1 MAQHVARVDRIER
14 RARSTTSDALAP
26 VFKRLSRIGL
36 HLIAVIMGI
45 VLMLPF
51 YWALASSL
59 KQVQEVR
66 LVPPTLW
73 PSSPQWSNYPDT
85 WNVRLF
91 AGWVGNPIFLT
102 AVAMAVSIILAA
114 FAGRAFARS
123 GVSVG
128 GLVLGILSVLFLAT
142 AFVLTPSALEQT
154 TLVANSQLAI
164 GLTLISVVGVA
175 IACYRLARSDSVE
188 SDTRTVIA
196 VAVALIPPVLL
207 LIVNSGIFQ
216 QLGWF
221 SNSVFLTVVAT
232 TGAVV
237 SSSMGGYA
245 FARFRF
251 PGKNFLF
258 SITMATILLPQYVLL
273 IPNFLLFWQ
282 LGWLNTYLPLTVPF
296 WFGSAFFIF
305 LFRQFFMTIPL
316 DLDEAARIDG
326 ASYPRIFWS
335 IMLPLSGPVY
345 ATAFIIEGIA
355 QWNSFL
361 RPLIILNRPETYP
374 LSVGLR
380 YFVVS
385 PSDGQPKDHLLMAA
399 AVMMT
404 IPVILIFFIGQRY
417 FVRGV
422 AMTGIKG

>member
-1 MAQHVARVDRIER
+1 MAQHVARVDRVDR
-14 RARSTTSDALAP
+14 RARSSGSLLPALKLAQR
-26 VFKRLSRIGL
+26 FGL
-36 HLIAVIMGI
+36 HTIAILLGI
-45 VLMLPF
+45 LLMLPF
-51 YWALASSL
+51 YWAVASSL
-59 KQVQEVR
+59 KQVHEVR
-66 LVPPTLW
+66 LVPPLLW
-73 PSSPQWSNYPDT
+73 PSNPQWINYPDT

-91 AGWVGNPIFLT
+91 AGWISNPIFLAFTTMT
-102 AVAMAVSIILAA
+102 AAIIVAA
-114 FAGRAFARS
+114 FAGRAFARTSSTAS
-123 GVSVG
+123 GAVLAVVSVLLLVVT
-128 GLVLGILSVLFLAT
+128 GL
-142 AFVLTPSALEQT
+142 LTPLALEQT
-154 TLVANSQLAI
+154 TLVVNSLVAI
-164 GLTLISVVGVA
+164 GATPLAA
-175 IACYRLARSDSVE
+175 ILAAFATYKYVRSEEYDRT
-188 SDTRTVIA
+188 TRFTIA
-196 VAVALIPPVLL
+196 LGIAAVPPALL

-216 QLGWF
+216 QSGWF
-221 SNSVFLTVVAT
+221 SNTILLTAIAT
-232 TGAVV
+232 TGTVF

-345 ATAFIIEGIA
+345 ATAFIIDGIA

-385 PSDGQPKDHLLMAA
+385 PSDGQPKDHFLMAA

>member
-1 MAQHVARVDRIER
+1 MAQHAVRVNRPAS
-14 RARSTTSDALAP
+14 RASGADAALPALKLLQR
-26 VFKRLSRIGL
+26 FGL
-36 HLIAVIMGI
+36 HILAVILGML
-45 VLMLPF
+45 LMLPF

-66 LVPPTLW
+66 LVPPMLW
-73 PSSPQWSNYPDT
+73 PAHPQWANYLDV
-85 WNVRLF
+85 WNVRF
-91 AGWVGNPIFLT
+91 FTGWYWNSIVLT
-102 AVAMAVSIILAA
+102 AI
-114 FAGRAFARS
+114 
-123 GVSVG
+123 
-128 GLVLGILSVLFLAT
+128 
-142 AFVLTPSALEQT
+142 
-154 TLVANSQLAI
+154 
-164 GLTLISVVGVA
+164 
-175 IACYRLARSDSVE
+175 
-188 SDTRTVIA
+188 
-196 VAVALIPPVLL
+196 
-207 LIVNSGIFQ
+207 
-216 QLGWF
+216 
-221 SNSVFLTVVAT
+221 AT
-232 TGAVV
+232 TGTVC
-237 SSSMGGYA
+237 SSSLGGYA

-251 PGKNFLF
+251 PGKNLLF

-316 DLDEAARIDG
+316 ELDEAARIDG

-345 ATAFIIEGIA
+345 ATAFIIDGIA

>member
-1 MAQHVARVDRIER
+1 MAQRAAHVDR
-14 RARSTTSDALAP
+14 TTQRTKASSDTVLQAVKLLQR
-26 VFKRLSRIGL
+26 FGL
-36 HLIAVIMGI
+36 HLLAVLLGI
-45 VLMLPF
+45 LLMLPF
-51 YWALASSL
+51 YWAISSSL
-59 KQVQEVR
+59 KQVHEVR
-66 LVPPTLW
+66 LIPPMLW
-73 PSSPQWSNYPDT
+73 PTNPQWINYADV

-91 AGWVGNPIFLT
+91 AGWYWN
-102 AVAMAVSIILAA
+102 SI
-114 FAGRAFARS
+114 
-123 GVSVG
+123 
-128 GLVLGILSVLFLAT
+128 
-142 AFVLTPSALEQT
+142 VLTTIAT
-154 TLVANSQLAI
+154 
-164 GLTLISVVGVA
+164 VG
-175 IACYRLARSDSVE
+175 
-188 SDTRTVIA
+188 T
-196 VAVALIPPVLL
+196 
-207 LIVNSGIFQ
+207 
-216 QLGWF
+216 
-221 SNSVFLTVVAT
+221 
-232 TGAVV
+232 VV

-273 IPNFLLFWQ
+273 IPNFLLFWK

-335 IMLPLSGPVY
+335 IVLPLSGPVY
-345 ATAFIIEGIA
+345 ATAFIIDGIA

-361 RPLIILNRPETYP
+361 RPLIILNQPESYP

-404 IPVILIFFIGQRY
+404 LPVILIFFVGQRY

>member
-1 MAQHVARVDRIER
+1 MAQHAARVDRAER
-14 RARSTTSDALAP
+14 RAQSTADALLPAMKL
-26 VFKRLSRIGL
+26 FQRFGL
-36 HLIAVIMGI
+36 HLLAVILGI
-45 VLMLPF
+45 LLMLPF
-51 YWALASSL
+51 YWALASAL
-59 KQVQEVR
+59 KQAHEVR
-66 LVPPTLW
+66 LVPPLLW
-73 PSSPQWSNYPDT
+73 PPNPQWHNFLDV

-91 AGWVGNPIFLT
+91 GNWYWNTIVLT
-102 AVAMAVSIILAA
+102 AI
-114 FAGRAFARS
+114 
-123 GVSVG
+123 
-128 GLVLGILSVLFLAT
+128 
-142 AFVLTPSALEQT
+142 
-154 TLVANSQLAI
+154 
-164 GLTLISVVGVA
+164 
-175 IACYRLARSDSVE
+175 
-188 SDTRTVIA
+188 
-196 VAVALIPPVLL
+196 
-207 LIVNSGIFQ
+207 
-216 QLGWF
+216 
-221 SNSVFLTVVAT
+221 AT
-232 TGAVV
+232 TGAVI
-237 SSSMGGYA
+237 SSSLGGYA

-251 PGKNFLF
+251 PGKNLLF
-258 SITMATILLPQYVLL
+258 SVTMSTILLPQIALL
-273 IPNFLLFWQ
+273 VPNFFLFWQ

-305 LFRQFFMTIPL
+305 LFRQFFLTIPL

-335 IMLPLSGPVY
+335 IVLPLSGPVY

-385 PSDGQPKDHLLMAA
+385 PSDGTPKDHLLMAA